1 MNRIENAF
9 KNKPIFMPYFPLG
22 YPDLDTSIDVIEAL
36 AKNGADLIE
45 VGLSFS
51 DPLADGPVIQH
62 ATQIAL
68 EKGITVQKSLEA
80 VKELRNRGVDI
91 PLVLMGYYNPML
103 AYSLQKFV
111 RDAVEVGADGFIVPD
126 LPMEEADEF
135 MSALEKLG
143 GRVDGGVVPPS
154 YRDHRSAGEAEVLG
168 GNRASTADS
177 PALAPG
183 ASVAKNARSS
193 AHYSPD
199 ALRGHER
206 LPLIQMLAP
215 TTPPDRMELIARNA
229 QGFIY
234 LVSVTG
240 VTGERKSIS
249 EGLGEL
255 IARVR
260 AHTVAPVCVG
270 FGISTPEQARQVG
283 ALADGVI
290 VGSACVKTI
299 GASENPVEV
308 AREFARSFRDALN
321 SSAG

>member
-9 KNKPIFMPYFPLG
+9 RNKPIFMPYFPLG

-68 EKGITVQKSLEA
+68 EKGITVKKSLDA
-80 VKELRNRGVDI
+80 VKELRKRGVDI
-91 PLVLMGYYNPML
+91 PLILMGYYNPML
-103 AYSLQKFV
+103 AYGLEKFV
-111 RDAVEVGADGFIVPD
+111 RDAVDAGADGFIIPD
-126 LPMEEADEF
+126 LPMEESEEIMSVVGAD
-135 MSALEKLG
+135 
-143 GRVDGGVVPPS
+143 GRPP
-154 YRDHRSAGEAEVLG
+154 
-168 GNRASTADS
+168 
-177 PALAPG
+177 
-183 ASVAKNARSS
+183 
-193 AHYSPD
+193 
-199 ALRGHER
+199 

-215 TTPPDRMELIARNA
+215 TTPPERMEMIARNA
-229 QGFIY
+229 RGFIY

-249 EGLGEL
+249 EGLAEL
-255 IARVR
+255 INQVR
-260 AHTVAPVCVG
+260 EHTSAPVCVG
-270 FGISTPEQARQVG
+270 FGIGTPEQAAQVG

-299 GASENPVEV
+299 GGNESPVE
-308 AREFARSFRDALN
+308 AAKQFAAEFRIALSELN
-321 SSAG
+321 K

>member
-1 MNRIENAF
+1 MNRIMNRIENAF

-36 AKNGADLIE
+36 ANNGADLIE

-51 DPLADGPVIQH
+51 DPLADGPVIQQ

-68 EKGITVQKSLEA
+68 EKGITVRKSLEA
-80 VKELRNRGVDI
+80 MKELRRRRVDI

-103 AYSLQKFV
+103 AYGLEKFV
-111 RDAVEVGADGFIVPD
+111 RDALDAGADGFIIPD
-126 LPMEEADEF
+126 LPMEEAGEF
-135 MSALEKLG
+135 ESILNA
-143 GRVDGGVVPPS
+143 GRVDGDDPSPS
-154 YRDHRSAGEAEVLG
+154 YRD
-168 GNRASTADS
+168 
-177 PALAPG
+177 
-183 ASVAKNARSS
+183 
-193 AHYSPD
+193 
-199 ALRGHER
+199 

-215 TTPPDRMELIARNA
+215 TTPNERMEMIARNA
-229 QGFIY
+229 KGFIY

-255 IARVR
+255 ISRVR
-260 AHTVAPVCVG
+260 EHTSAPVCVG

-299 GASENPVEV
+299 GGSEAPVET
-308 AREFARSFRDALN
+308 AKQFAAEFRSAL
-321 SSAG
+321 SQMDD